1 MCSCMHLVSSGTF
14 CDMIKTLLDD
24 IEREHSDKK
33 SPYLLFARYLLLER
47 CLPEHRTNSNRP
59 AHSRLVY
66 LLPCPVGGMTRSKE
80 PRRRH
85 KEVLSMRLYDALG
98 KSFVPR
104 PYGIETI
111 MYIPIYLCVA

>member
-1 MCSCMHLVSSGTF
+1 
-14 CDMIKTLLDD
+14 MIKTLLDD
-24 IEREHSDKK
+24 IGREHSDKK
-33 SPYLLFARYLLLER
+33 PPYLLFVCYLLLER

-66 LLPCPVGGMTRSKE
+66 LLTCPVGGMTRSKE
-80 PRRRH
+80 SRRRY
-85 KEVLSMRLYDALG
+85 KEVLTIRLYDALG

-111 MYIPIYLCVA
+111 MYTPIYLWVA